1 MVNNLLV
8 VASIKALE
16 DILVAND
23 IPFGVE
29 NSEAYKSYLWVWD
42 RSDQKQLALRQAE
55 PAIQRIIS
63 KEPYV
68 FKTGGD
74 PLFIRV
80 NDQTRELAKDSFGE
94 ILLERP
100 DLDWRFSISVKN
112 DAQVLSSMTVADRE
126 TDRTMDKVASI
137 VNEIDDFGDRIFGVP
152 CSNDYFNDMN
162 EILMKVNTTKSA
174 TWSKKLTD
182 EKFAYDNLITPML
195 MAVAAEI
202 PRICKDHPEAPKKLL
217 DYFYGTID
225 YYFIN
230 PIEELEV
237 TRIGAVNVHG
247 GLGCIPNNHN
257 HYTPVV
263 EPPTQLLDV
272 RFATGKFR
280 EISKDT
286 IQLSFDGGW
295 AVCIK
300 IGTSFT
306 EELGRV
312 FALNVYLPVT
322 PFGSYR
328 DQVNWDPVL

>member
-1 MVNNLLV
+1 
-8 VASIKALE
+8 
-16 DILVAND
+16 
-23 IPFGVE
+23 
-29 NSEAYKSYLWVWD
+29 
-42 RSDQKQLALRQAE
+42 
-55 PAIQRIIS
+55 
-63 KEPYV
+63 
-68 FKTGGD
+68 
-74 PLFIRV
+74 
-80 NDQTRELAKDSFGE
+80 
-94 ILLERP
+94 
-100 DLDWRFSISVKN
+100 
-112 DAQVLSSMTVADRE
+112 MTVADRE

-247 GLGCIPNNHN
+247 SSHLTAAGQ
-257 HYTPVV
+257 YASRS
-263 EPPTQLLDV
+263 V
-272 RFATGKFR
+272 RASQR
-280 EISKDT
+280 
-286 IQLSFDGGW
+286 
-295 AVCIK
+295 
-300 IGTSFT
+300 
-306 EELGRV
+306 
-312 FALNVYLPVT
+312 
-322 PFGSYR
+322 
-328 DQVNWDPVL
+328 NWDEFSRSMYICL